1 MCEYRTV
8 IVDDKWLIRTEL
20 KYMLSKYP
28 NIKVIGEAE
37 TATEAFE
44 LISETKPD
52 VVFLDIHMPDFSGF
66 DLLKKLNFTFKVIFI
81 SAYKKY
87 MEESQ
92 KYHPV
97 DFLLKPI
104 NVKKLSMTIQKLQE
118 TVAPEGTGV

>member
-1 MCEYRTV
+1 MYQYRTV

-28 NIKVIGEAE
+28 SIKVIGEAE
-37 TATEAFE
+37 TAAEAFE

-52 VVFLDIHMPDFSGF
+52 VVFLDIQMPDFSGF
-66 DLLKKLNFTFKVIFI
+66 DLLKKLNYKFKVIFI
-81 SAYKKY
+81 SAYKQY
-87 MEESQ
+87 MEESK

-104 NVKKLSMTIQKLQE
+104 NVRKLSTTIQKLQE
-118 TVAPEGTGV
+118 TMAPEGKGA